1 MTIYQPVGCEPDPN
15 CCAFSCGPHL
25 RWVSASCA
33 GFHLGGKLLGRSFLH
48 PSLAMIVAQHDGAVE
63 QGEAD
68 PRSVGREQGQDRPQ
82 EHVLEQLVERA
93 EQQGSQ
99 AAPVAQDGFR
109 LAVEGPRRAY
119 RHDPIASLEVF
130 DASAIRLGTVTR
142 QGNSRAVEEDHRVA
156 MPMHRARVDGR
167 GAGMTGVSAAH
178 SAPAGIARGTPC
190 LRHAPALL
198 AHCNAAARA
207 FRSRSSGL
215 FTGHSELH
223 TSSPPYTLTCFQIN
237 RCLA

>member
-142 QGNSRAVEEDHRVA
+142 QGNSRAVEEDHRGSHA
-156 MPMHRARVDGR
+156 DAPRPRRWQRRRDDRRER
-167 GAGMTGVSAAH
+167 GAQRASRDCEGNTMPEARPGATGS
-178 SAPAGIARGTPC
+178 
-190 LRHAPALL
+190 L
-198 AHCNAAARA
+198 
-207 FRSRSSGL
+207 
-215 FTGHSELH
+215 
-223 TSSPPYTLTCFQIN
+223 
-237 RCLA
+237 